1 MNELLELIR
10 KERER
15 QDEKWGTQDVPDPVM
30 YVVLGEEVGEVGKA
44 ILEGDEEGI
53 KSELVQV
60 AAVAMKMLQFINT
73 RGLRRK

>member
-1 MNELLELIR
+1 MNDLLELIR
-10 KERER
+10 KERES
-15 QDEKWGTQDVPDPVM
+15 QDRKWGIQDVPDPVM

-53 KSELVQV
+53 KSELIQV
-60 AAVAMKMLQFINT
+60 AAVAIKMLQFINS

>member
-1 MNELLELIR
+1 MNDLLELIR

-44 ILEGDEEGI
+44 IFI
-53 KSELVQV
+53 FISRI
-60 AAVAMKMLQFINT
+60 AVRQDDIRLQS
-73 RGLRRK
+73 

>member
-1 MNELLELIR
+1 MNDLLELIR

-53 KSELVQV
+53 KSELIQV
-60 AAVAMKMLQFINT
+60 AAVAIKMLQFINS